1 MEIDY
6 FHPPKRR
13 KDQMYVNFAD
23 YAKFISM
30 AYEQKEDLMRDKDV
44 KKSKCCVCNKNV
56 VKKIDWFTNNS
67 KNYYGVFYCKQH
79 GYLKGKMRVKK
90 SDAGKVFIVKTMKKI
105 TEEEAHLLKDQK
117 EKIKKKK
124 NNNTA
129 E

>member
-1 MEIDY
+1 
-6 FHPPKRR
+6 
-13 KDQMYVNFAD
+13 
-23 YAKFISM
+23 
-30 AYEQKEDLMRDKDV
+30 
-44 KKSKCCVCNKNV
+44 
-56 VKKIDWFTNNS
+56 
-67 KNYYGVFYCKQH
+67 
-79 GYLKGKMRVKK
+79 MRVKK